1 MEIKTTAEKYSWQRR
16 RRVRE
21 VAKYKGAHGDFLQF
35 SSRDLKTLFHPTCST
50 QYSSC
55 RWDPAPEP
63 RGFLRLTVLNLTS
76 LPISKWCQGQRL
88 PLLKGNL
95 KASFLPL
102 PPRGHYPRP
111 LEGFTSALVWVTR
124 RNIFLPRRLLRL
136 SLPPEMEAGGFSPQ
150 KIRDQP
156 LALSVLLADAPQGR
170 WGWGSATSAA
180 LLASLAM
187 PQQASSPHRPASASA
202 CFRPQSRLCQNL
214 SFKIIITLSPSW
226 HFTVYKDLSLS
237 LFHFSSTEQSDRENM
252 TNTTVFQGKKLR
264 LTKVQRLA

>member
-111 LEGFTSALVWVTR
+111 LEGFTSALLWVTR
-124 RNIFLPRRLLRL
+124 RNIFLPRRL
-136 SLPPEMEAGGFSPQ
+136 LPPEMEAGGFSPQ
-150 KIRDQP
+150 KICDQP
-156 LALSVLLADAPQGR
+156 RALSVLLADAPQGR
-170 WGWGSATSAA
+170 WGWGSVTSAA

-187 PQQASSPHRPASASA
+187 PQTMDASADPRRHQYA
-202 CFRPQSRLCQNL
+202 GLVFTLQYFDLFRALSNL
-214 SFKIIITLSPSW
+214 FIPWGEL
-226 HFTVYKDLSLS
+226 
-237 LFHFSSTEQSDRENM
+237 
-252 TNTTVFQGKKLR
+252 
-264 LTKVQRLA
+264 